1 MKITDTQLTKI
12 MQMMESAS
20 ESKII
25 DWIDSQENA
34 QDIYAWFNQ
43 FMQGYVVEKA

>member
-1 MKITDTQLTKI
+1 MKITDSQLTEI
-12 MQMMESAS
+12 TQMMESES

-25 DWIDSQENA
+25 DWIDSQKNA
-34 QDIYAWFNQ
+34 QDIYDWFNK